1 LLVRAARPEDCEVLA
16 EIHAESLAA
25 RDSSMEIET
34 SAERFARPLGEREA
48 LLVLE
53 EDRVPV
59 GWGVVKP
66 YSDRPGYRVAGETS
80 IYLRRTLTGGG
91 RGSLLQGALM
101 ERCRELGYH
110 HVVARIWASN
120 EGSIA
125 FHRKFGFEMV
135 GVQREVGYLAGAWR
149 DVAIMQCILAEVP
162 PYRPDIL

>member
-1 LLVRAARPEDCEVLA
+1 MKVRPARLADCVTLA
-16 EIHAESLAA
+16 KIHAESLDA
-25 RDSSMEIET
+25 RDSSMEVET
-34 SAERFARPLGEREA
+34 SPERFARLLGEREA

-53 EDRVPV
+53 EDGVAI

-80 IYLRRTLTGGG
+80 IYLRRHLTGGG
-91 RGSLLQGALM
+91 RGSLLQAALM
-101 ERCRELGYH
+101 ARCRDFGYH

-120 EGSIA
+120 EGSIH

-135 GVQREVGYLAGAWR
+135 GVQREVGYLNGAWR

-162 PYRPDIL
+162 PFRPDDF